1 MRIDRTVA
9 PSYIDREGVTAMK
22 RRWLMMLLL
31 SLILAGCAG
40 KEQVFE
46 LNTDRIREDTVYLCR
61 EIGIRVTETPEET
74 DTADWIFSSLLEAG
88 FEEGKSLHRQGFS
101 GAKGGASE
109 NVIALCNADSDGP
122 IISVVAHFDSVA
134 TSLGARDNAAS
145 VAALLEM
152 ARYLGAENGELSCQI
167 RLVFLGSE
175 ENGYHGSAAYVA
187 NLTAE
192 EKSRHLG
199 AFNMDI
205 SAASDGEE
213 AQLVCNNLGAVTDGQ
228 YTEGNFI
235 VPAEG
240 ALIEAIRQA
249 YRELYGKELGGVFHF
264 GESDHVSFH
273 NVGIEAA
280 NVCWRKVSGGMPVLP
295 ESYHK
300 MEDTP
305 EELNYETVRAS
316 ARCILRAM
324 EIMTGNR

>member
-1 MRIDRTVA
+1 MRIDRDGRGGY
-9 PSYIDREGVTAMK
+9 SDREGVIGMK
-22 RRWLMMLLL
+22 RLWLIILLL
-31 SLILAGCAG
+31 SLVLTGCTG
-40 KEQVFE
+40 KEQVFD

-61 EIGIRVTETPEET
+61 EIGIRVTETAEEAG
-74 DTADWIFSSLLEAG
+74 TADWIFTSLLEAG
-88 FEEGKSLHRQGFS
+88 FEEGKSLRRQVFS

-187 NLTAE
+187 GLTEE

-205 SAASDGEE
+205 SAASDEEE
-213 AQLVCNNLGAVTDGQ
+213 AQLVCNNLGAVKDGQ
-228 YTEGNFI
+228 YREGNFI

-240 ALIEAIRQA
+240 ALTDAIRQA
-249 YRELYGKELGGVFHF
+249 YRELYGKNLGGVFHF

-273 NVGIEAA
+273 NAEIEAV
-280 NVCWRKVSGGMPVLP
+280 NVCWRKVSDGMPVLP

-305 EELNYETVRAS
+305 EELNYETIRAS
-316 ARCILRAM
+316 ARCILRAI
-324 EIMTGNR
+324 EILTTQ